1 MNAGDLFGLGLL
13 WMAAA
18 GIASGIAVKYGW
30 SEWRWFLAS
39 IALGPVAW
47 MALIVRIR
55 DLTERKGPLGNRGP
69 SDRRARAGTT
79 ARIIR

>member
-1 MNAGDLFGLGLL
+1 MNAGELFGLGLS

-18 GIASGIAVKYGW
+18 GIVSGIAEKNGW

-39 IALGPVAW
+39 IALGPLAW
-47 MALIVRIR
+47 IALLVRVR
-55 DLTERKGPLGNRGP
+55 DITERKGPLAHRGP
-69 SDRRARAGTT
+69 SYRRTRHRTT